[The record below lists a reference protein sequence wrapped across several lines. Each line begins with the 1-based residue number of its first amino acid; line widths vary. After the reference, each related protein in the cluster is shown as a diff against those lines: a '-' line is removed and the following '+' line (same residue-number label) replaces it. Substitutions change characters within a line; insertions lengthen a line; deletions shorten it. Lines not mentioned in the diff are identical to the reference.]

1 MPQDIIEQQLP
12 VSQLQIGMHVVR
24 LDRPWSETRF
34 LLQGFVIR
42 NDDDIRDLQD
52 QCDYV
57 FIEGR
62 VEFAANAAAP
72 VAIRQR
78 SATAQTAHTRT
89 SSARTPEPPR
99 RKVTYINKVSMGDEI
114 PRAERFY
121 ASAKSIAQSIMS
133 GIRVGRALDVTS
145 ARQVVNQCVD
155 SILNNSDAM
164 MLLTKLKHQDEYTV
178 EHCLNV
184 AILAAAFG
192 KHLGLLEGEIRTLG
206 LCGMLH
212 DVGKAR
218 VPAEI
223 LQKPGALTP
232 DEFALM
238 RRHAEYGR
246 DILMGQQSRS
256 LSAAVDV
263 AYNHHERLDGNGYP
277 RALKASQIPYF
288 AKVIAIV
295 DTYDA
300 ITSNRVYDSCR
311 SSMAALEIL
320 YRHRGTQFDPDLVQ
334 QFIQLIGIYPPGSL
348 VELNTGELAI
358 VTESNPGQRRRPRLA
373 IVTTPEK
380 DLLDLPRAVD
390 LSQSVVNGDP
400 LGLTIRKELPDGS
413 HGVSLRDMLAR
424 GLKLS
429 LPTGEPAETGPTD
442 L

>member
-1 MPQDIIEQQLP
+1 MSQDIIEQQLP
-12 VSQLQIGMHVVR
+12 VSELQIGMHVVR

-42 NDDDIRDLQD
+42 SDDDIRDLQD
-52 QCDYV
+52 QCNYV

-62 VEFAANAAAP
+62 VEFATKAAAP
-72 VAIRQR
+72 VAIRQGG
-78 SATAQTAHTRT
+78 SATHSTRT
-89 SSARTPEPPR
+89 KTPARAPEPPR

-114 PRAERFY
+114 PRAEKFY
-121 ASAKSIAQSIMS
+121 ASAKSIAQGIMS

-218 VPAEI
+218 VPADI

-256 LSAAVDV
+256 LAAAVDV
-263 AYNHHERLDGNGYP
+263 AYNHHERLDGSGYP
-277 RALKASQIPYF
+277 RALNAGQIPYF

-300 ITSNRVYDSCR
+300 ITSNRVYDGCR

-358 VTESNPGQRRRPRLA
+358 VTESNPGQRRKPRLA

-380 DLLDLPRAVD
+380 VLLGVPRAVD
-390 LSQSVVNGDP
+390 LSQSIVNGDP

-413 HGVSLRDMLAR
+413 HGVTLRDMLDR

-429 LPTGEPAETGPTD
+429 LPTGEPADAGQID